1 MWFLEWR
8 LSHSPSDPTD
18 EMVLWCV
25 PSLSG
30 ASEWVYWQR
39 KCIDQQASI
48 GCLFVLFY
56 LFPQDIWKQQQIPE
70 KNGMTATVKWTAY
83 DVQCF
88 KHIDIYTSIG
98 LKLKKESQHN
108 ATNGSGNAEKRRNIV
123 DRRVYQLKN
132 KSTHRS
138 AIVLFP
144 GRLVYLFY
152 AI

>member
-70 KNGMTATVKWTAY
+70 KNEWRQQWNERLTMYSVSNTSTYTLQSDWNWKKRANTTQQMEVEMQKSGEISST
-83 DVQCF
+83 DVYINWKTNQ
-88 KHIDIYTSIG
+88 HIVQQLYYF
-98 LKLKKESQHN
+98 Q
-108 ATNGSGNAEKRRNIV
+108 V
-123 DRRVYQLKN
+123 D
-132 KSTHRS
+132 
-138 AIVLFP
+138 
-144 GRLVYLFY
+144 
-152 AI
+152 